1 MADDPLV
8 ARLRAL
14 DICDISDAIDAL
26 GMTPAVTGLVLTSGK
41 GPIAGRAITVKI
53 GIGPSPPGVTSPS
66 IMPDIGPNPPIG
78 VKESLALSTA
88 PSEVCVIETLKRAL
102 VVSPKAAFLPSVL
115 PTVECTPAA

>member
-41 GPIAGRAITVKI
+41 GPIAGRAITV
-53 GIGPSPPGVTSPS
+53 
-66 IMPDIGPNPPIG
+66 
-78 VKESLALSTA
+78 
-88 PSEVCVIETLKRAL
+88 
-102 VVSPKAAFLPSVL
+102 
-115 PTVECTPAA
+115 